1 MYPYYNLALNFN
13 KINLPLQTIKPF
25 HALHF
30 IVDFYNQILNNNHL
44 SIIKEFINPIEFVH
58 KQNIGMAKIDVN
70 LSISLIRFT

>member
-44 SIIKEFINPIEFVH
+44 SIIKELIEFVQ
-58 KQNIGMAKIDVN
+58 KQKIK
-70 LSISLIRFT
+70 LISTYPLA

>member
-44 SIIKEFINPIEFVH
+44 SIIKELIEFVQ
-58 KQNIGMAKIDVN
+58 KQKIGMGKIDVN
-70 LSISLIRFT
+70 LSISLIKFT

>member
-44 SIIKEFINPIEFVH
+44 SVIKEFINP
-58 KQNIGMAKIDVN
+58 KSN
-70 LSISLIRFT
+70 LYKNRK